1 MYKKLVIGDT
11 RSTNNLRAN
20 IDHKQLSKAYSKAS
34 LNGNHVKSSL
44 MESSYPNTFKDPRD
58 SRGNYD

>member
-11 RSTNNLRAN
+11 RSTSNLKAN
-20 IDHKQLSKAYSKAS
+20 LDHKQLSKTYSKAS
-34 LNGNHVKSSL
+34 LYGNHTKSNL
-44 MESSYPNTFKDPRD
+44 LESSYPNPFKDPRD